1 MNSGVYGTA
10 EFEDGM
16 EEIEE
21 TTIPSPVATPAS
33 APTTVATVAPVVP
46 VVPVT
51 PATPVTESPV
61 DDEDAVADANAAGNE
76 GLSLTQ
82 KALFL
87 VIIGGVVAVYIR
99 MNTRTSSRGMYS
111 QV

>member
-1 MNSGVYGTA
+1 MISGVYGTA
-10 EFEDGM
+10 EFQPGM

-21 TTIPSPVATPAS
+21 LSSVSTPTPVATSAAS
-33 APTTVATVAPVVP
+33 VM
-46 VVPVT
+46 
-51 PATPVTESPV
+51 TPVAEIPIDTEV
-61 DDEDAVADANAAGNE
+61 DATAAGNE

-87 VIIGGVVAVYIR
+87 AVIFGIVAVFIR
-99 MNTRTSSRGMYS
+99 MNTRSSSRGVYR